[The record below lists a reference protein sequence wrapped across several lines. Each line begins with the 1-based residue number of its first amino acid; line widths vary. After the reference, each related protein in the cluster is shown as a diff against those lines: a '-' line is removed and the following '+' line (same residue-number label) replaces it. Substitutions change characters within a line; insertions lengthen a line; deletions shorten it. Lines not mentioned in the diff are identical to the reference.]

1 MSTNVVEAL
10 ARVPMLSSLDRK
22 HLEKLSKDFSE
33 RTFAAGSVVVKEGQE
48 QGIGFFVVADGDAV
62 ATIGGNEVARLGP
75 GSHFGE
81 IALITDRVRTATV
94 TAETDLHCYVMTLW
108 DFRSFV
114 QGDGEVAWKLLEQL
128 GTMLHRAPT
137 SAAR

>member
-10 ARVPMLSSLDRK
+10 ARVPLLSGLDRK

-33 RTFAAGSVVVKEGQE
+33 RTFPAGSVVVKEGE
-48 QGIGFFVVADGDAV
+48 ERGIGFFVVADGEAV
-62 ATIGGNEVARLGP
+62 ASVGGAEVARLGP

-81 IALITDRVRTATV
+81 IALISDRVRTATV
-94 TAETDLHCYVMTLW
+94 TAVSDLHCYVMTLW

-114 QGDGEVAWKLLEQL
+114 QGDADVAWKLLEQL
-128 GTMLHRAPT
+128 ASMLHRSSPGT
-137 SAAR
+137 H

>member
-1 MSTNVVEAL
+1 MSTNVVDAL

-33 RTFAAGSVVVKEGQE
+33 RTFPAGSVVVKEGE
-48 QGIGFFVVADGDAV
+48 ERGIGFFVVADGEAV
-62 ATIGGNEVARLGP
+62 ASVGGNEVSRLGP

-81 IALITDRVRTATV
+81 IALISDRIRTATV
-94 TAETDLHCYVMTLW
+94 TAETDLHTYVMTLW

-114 QGDGEVAWKLLEQL
+114 QGDAEVAWKLLEQL
-128 GTMLHRAPT
+128 ATMLHRQPT
-137 SAAR
+137 AAR